1 MAINSQGTWFVLV
14 LDGRGLD
21 TIGPKMSKS
30 SFIGAAL
37 PDPAPL
43 LAVLTA
49 GASEKEKLKRNNET
63 EREKNKQVPEK

>member
-1 MAINSQGTWFVLV
+1 MVKKRSQRTWVVLV

-21 TIGPKMSKS
+21 TMGPKMSKS

-43 LAVLTA
+43 LVVLTA
-49 GASEKEKLKRNNET
+49 GASEGKNERKMEKK
-63 EREKNKQVPEK
+63 